1 LEAEELV
8 EVVMKQEEM
17 VEEMEEEE
25 MEEEEEEEMEEME
38 EEEEEVREKGEMEEE
53 DMGEQQLSPALLLT
67 EKAACVLTPGS
78 PVTVSLCS
86 TS

>member
-1 LEAEELV
+1 
-8 EVVMKQEEM
+8 
-17 VEEMEEEE
+17 
-25 MEEEEEEEMEEME
+25 MEEEEEEMG
-38 EEEEEVREKGEMEEE
+38 EEVREKGEMEEE